1 MGRSPDPCVL
11 IVGLLL
17 ALGCGPSTR
26 VERVVLVTLDTLRAD
41 RVGCYGAQRAHT
53 PTIDGLASR
62 GVRFATAI
70 SPAPITLPS
79 HATLLT
85 GLDPPRHGV
94 RHNGIFRLPDEIPT
108 LAERFHDAGFATGAV
123 VGAVV
128 LDRQHGLNRG
138 FGHYD
143 DRMSSRLASHA
154 GGYAER
160 TADQVVNAAL
170 SWLEAAP
177 ESFFLW
183 VHLYDPHAN
192 YDPPPGFQAA
202 FPADPYAGEIAFADA
217 ELGRLLGAVEQRFP
231 EGGTLLVVT
240 SDHGESLGEHG
251 ELSHSL
257 TIYDATQ
264 RVPLVMAGPGLP
276 RSRVVEDPVGLAD
289 VAPTVLALAGLP
301 PLAEASGIDLREL
314 LEGGEASDRL
324 QYLET
329 LVPQLDFG
337 WSALLGV
344 RSPDFKYVRAPRPEL
359 YDLASD
365 PGETRNLSSRRPD
378 LVAELDAILE
388 EHLARTREHAPLVTP
403 EPAQRERLEALGYVV
418 PRSVPASPTA
428 TQGLDPKDGL
438 PVVARMMRAMTLMAR
453 HRFEEALAE
462 MEPLPQGGWFL
473 EERRSLAALGAG
485 RLEDALRYARA
496 AVALGGASHAPPYT
510 TLGAVLERQ
519 GRLDA
524 ARLAFEAALARD
536 TASGDPL
543 VGLGRIAEQRGDLE
557 HARAFYEQ
565 AASRRGSSGESRWR
579 LAALLIE
586 SGDTER
592 AEALLAE
599 LPSELVG
606 SPDAS
611 VRLATAEK
619 HAAMPE
625 RAHRRLS
632 EAREAWPHSPAL
644 AEAWKA
650 RGGDASP

>member
-108 LAERFHDAGFATGAV
+108 LAERFHDAGFATAAV
-123 VGAVV
+123 VGAV
-128 LDRQHGLNRG
+128 
-138 FGHYD
+138 
-143 DRMSSRLASHA
+143 
-154 GGYAER
+154 GYAER

-438 PVVARMMRAMTLMAR
+438 PVVARMMRGMTLMAR

-462 MEPLPQGGWFL
+462 LEPLPQGGWFL

-496 AVALGGASHAPPYT
+496 AVALGVA
-510 TLGAVLERQ
+510 
-519 GRLDA
+519 
-524 ARLAFEAALARD
+524 
-536 TASGDPL
+536 
-543 VGLGRIAEQRGDLE
+543 
-557 HARAFYEQ
+557 
-565 AASRRGSSGESRWR
+565 
-579 LAALLIE
+579 
-586 SGDTER
+586 
-592 AEALLAE
+592 
-599 LPSELVG
+599 
-606 SPDAS
+606 
-611 VRLATAEK
+611 
-619 HAAMPE
+619 
-625 RAHRRLS
+625 
-632 EAREAWPHSPAL
+632 
-644 AEAWKA
+644 
-650 RGGDASP
+650 